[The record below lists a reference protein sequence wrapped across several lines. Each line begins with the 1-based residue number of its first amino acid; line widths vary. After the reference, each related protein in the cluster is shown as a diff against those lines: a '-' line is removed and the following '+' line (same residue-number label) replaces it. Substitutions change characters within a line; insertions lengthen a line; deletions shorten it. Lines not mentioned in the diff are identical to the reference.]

1 VLQGGVTD
9 GMPEPRG
16 PAARLLPVLVVACLV
31 VLVCWNL
38 GRAPLLEPDEGRY
51 TEIPREML
59 ATGDFVTPH
68 LDGVLYFEK
77 PPLHYWLTAAAIK
90 LLGLSAFSAR
100 LWSAIFGLA
109 GVALAYALGAAMGG
123 RRAGAVAAA
132 ALGTSPFWVGLSR
145 LATLDMTVTFFL
157 TATLACFW
165 FAHRTAA
172 EGLGAPRSRARLW
185 WYGMFAAAALSV
197 LAKGLIGIVIP
208 GAVVF
213 FYLWATRQW
222 RVLAAVPWLT
232 GVPLFLAVAA
242 PWHFLA
248 AARTPDFA
256 WFYFVHEH
264 LLRFATSEAQ
274 RQEPFW
280 FFLAIVG
287 LGCVPWSG
295 LFPAAALL
303 VEWRRLRASLAE
315 RREVAFLLIWA
326 VFVVAFFSASR
337 SKLIPYVLPALPPLA
352 VLVGL
357 AVERS
362 RAGCAAPRIERW
374 GLVAGGALTA
384 VWGLALVW
392 AGLGKI
398 DRLGLGGVVSPG
410 LLAPG
415 IVVVLAAALVAASGF
430 GRSWERRLL
439 ALFAAGACLCAAVG
453 GVVPLVGRERSSAAL
468 AARLRPEL
476 RPGDLAFSYG
486 CFPESL
492 PVYLDRTVGVAA
504 FEGELAFGISH
515 LTPAERRLRFPTA
528 AEFRTVWDSS
538 RRVFAVAGRRSW
550 SQEFARDGITHARLL
565 WQGES
570 LALLSNERAAPGR

>member
-1 VLQGGVTD
+1 MVGERRPPV
-9 GMPEPRG
+9 PA
-16 PAARLLPVLVVACLV
+16 AARLLPALVVACLA
-31 VLVCWNL
+31 VLVFWNL
-38 GRAPLLEPDEGRY
+38 GGAPLLEPDEGRY

-77 PPLHYWLTAAAIK
+77 PPLHYWLTAAAIR
-90 LLGLSAFSAR
+90 LLGLSTFSAR
-100 LWSAIFGLA
+100 LWSAVFGLA
-109 GVALAYALGAAMGG
+109 GAALVYALGAAMGG
-123 RRAGAVAAA
+123 RRAGAVAAV

-165 FAHRTAA
+165 LAHRAPP
-172 EGLGAPRSRARLW
+172 EGTEGTPARARWW

-222 RVLAAVPWLT
+222 RVLATVPWLT
-232 GVPLFLAVAA
+232 GVPLFLVLAA
-242 PWHFLA
+242 PWHLLA

-264 LLRFATSEAQ
+264 LMRFATGEAQ
-274 RQEPFW
+274 RQEPPW

-295 LFPAAALL
+295 LFPAAAML

-326 VFVVAFFSASR
+326 VFIVAFFSASR

-362 RAGCAAPRIERW
+362 RGGGLAAPRAERW
-374 GLVAGGALTA
+374 GLAAGGGLTA

-398 DRLGLGGVVSPG
+398 DRVGLGGVVSPG
-410 LLAPG
+410 LLGPG
-415 IVVVLAAALVAASGF
+415 IVVVAAAALVAASGF
-430 GRSWERRLL
+430 GRSWGRRLM
-439 ALFAAGACLCAAVG
+439 ALFAAGACLCAAIE

-468 AARLRPEL
+468 AAKLRPEL
-476 RPGDLAFSYG
+476 RPGDLVFSYG

-515 LTPAERRLRFPTA
+515 LTPAERRRRFPTA
-528 AEFRTVWDSS
+528 AEFRTVWDSG

>member
-1 VLQGGVTD
+1 MID
-9 GMPEPRG
+9 ENR
-16 PAARLLPVLVVACLV
+16 PAASATARLLPGLVIACML
-31 VLVCWNL
+31 LLFLWNL
-38 GRAPLLEPDEGRY
+38 GGAPLLEPDEGRY

-59 ATGDFVTPH
+59 ASGDLVTPH

-90 LLGLSAFSAR
+90 LFGLSGFSAR
-100 LWSAIFGLA
+100 LWSALFGLA
-109 GVALAYALGAAMGG
+109 GVALVYGLGAAIAG

-132 ALGTSPFWVGLSR
+132 ALGTSPLWVGLAR

-165 FAHRTAA
+165 LAHRPPD
-172 EGLGAPRSRARLW
+172 GAVGRRLW
-185 WYGMFAAAALSV
+185 WYGMFIAAALSV

-208 GAVVF
+208 GAVVV

-232 GVPLFLAVAA
+232 GAPLFLSVAA
-242 PWHFLA
+242 PWHLLA
-248 AARTPDFA
+248 AARSPDFA

-264 LLRFATSEAQ
+264 LMRFATGEAQ

-295 LFPAAALL
+295 LFPASAFLL
-303 VEWRRLRASLAE
+303 EWRRLRESLAE
-315 RREVAFLLIWA
+315 RREAAFLLIWA
-326 VFVVAFFSASR
+326 AFVVAFFSISH

-357 AVERS
+357 TVERARGGGRGAS
-362 RAGCAAPRIERW
+362 RAERW
-374 GLVAGGALTA
+374 GLAVGGALTA
-384 VWGLALVW
+384 VWGVALMW
-392 AGLGKI
+392 AGLGKV

-415 IVVVLAAALVAASGF
+415 VVVVAAAALVAVSGF
-430 GRSWERRLL
+430 GRNWERRLL
-439 ALFAAGACLCAAVG
+439 ALFAAGACLCAAIQ

-476 RPGDLAFSYG
+476 RPGDLVFSYG

-492 PVYLDRTVGVAA
+492 PVYLERTVGVAA

-515 LTPAERRLRFPTA
+515 LTPDDRRRRFPTA
-528 AEFRTVWDSS
+528 AEFRGVWDSG
-538 RRVFAVAGRRSW
+538 RRVFAVVERRSW
-550 SQEFARDGITHARLL
+550 TREFARAGITHARLL
-565 WQGES
+565 WQGEA
-570 LALLSNERAAPGR
+570 LALVSNERSTSGR

>member
-1 VLQGGVTD
+1 MAD
-9 GMPEPRG
+9 GASNSG
-16 PAARLLPVLVVACLV
+16 TNAARLLPALVVACLV
-31 VLVCWNL
+31 VLVFWRL
-38 GRAPLLEPDEGRY
+38 GGAPLLEPDEGRY

-68 LDGVLYFEK
+68 LDGVVYFEK
-77 PPLHYWLTAAAIK
+77 PPLHYWLTAAAIR
-90 LLGLSAFSAR
+90 LLGLSAFAAR

-123 RRAGAVAAA
+123 RRAGAVAAV
-132 ALGTSPFWVGLSR
+132 ALGTSPFWVGLAR

-165 FAHRTAA
+165 LAHRTAD
-172 EGLGAPRSRARLW
+172 EGLGAPPSRVRLW
-185 WYGMFAAAALSV
+185 WYGMFASAAFSV

-213 FYLWATRQW
+213 VYLWATRQW

-232 GVPLFLAVAA
+232 GVPLFLSVAA
-242 PWHFLA
+242 PWHLLA

-264 LLRFATSEAQ
+264 LMRFATSEAQ

-295 LFPAAALL
+295 LFPASAMLL
-303 VEWRRLRASLAE
+303 EWRRLRESLAE

-326 VFVVAFFSASR
+326 GFIVAFFSASR

-362 RAGCAAPRIERW
+362 RGGPAAPRAERW
-374 GLVAGGALTA
+374 GLASGGALTA
-384 VWGLALVW
+384 LWGLALVW

-410 LLAPG
+410 LLGPG
-415 IVVVLAAALVAASGF
+415 IVVVVAAAMVAASGF
-430 GRSWERRLL
+430 GRGWERRLL
-439 ALFAAGACLCAAVG
+439 ALFAAGACLCAAIE
-453 GVVPLVGRERSSAAL
+453 GVVPLVGRERSSEAV

-476 RPGDLAFSYG
+476 RPDDLVFSYG

-492 PVYLDRTVGVAA
+492 PVYLDRTVGVAV

-515 LTPAERRLRFPTA
+515 LAPAERRPRFPTA
-528 AEFRTVWDSS
+528 AEFRTVWDSN
-538 RRVFAVAGRRSW
+538 RRVFAVAQRRSW
-550 SQEFARDGITHARLL
+550 SQELAAAGITHARLL
-565 WQGES
+565 WHGGS
-570 LALLSNERAAPGR
+570 LALLSNERAAPGH

>member
-1 VLQGGVTD
+1 MADAGSTS
-9 GMPEPRG
+9 RSN
-16 PAARLLPVLVVACLV
+16 ATRLLPVLVVACLV
-31 VLVCWNL
+31 VLVFWRL
-38 GRAPLLEPDEGRY
+38 GGAPLLEPDEGRY

-59 ATGDFVTPH
+59 ATGEFVTPH

-90 LLGLSAFSAR
+90 ALGLSAFAAR

-109 GVALAYALGAAMGG
+109 GVALAYVLGAAMGG
-123 RRAGAVAAA
+123 RRAGAVGAV
-132 ALGTSPFWVGLSR
+132 ALGTSPLWVGLAR

-165 FAHRTAA
+165 FAHRAPA
-172 EGLGAPRSRARLW
+172 EGPQAPAVPRRLW

-197 LAKGLIGIVIP
+197 LAKGLIGIAIP

-232 GVPLFLAVAA
+232 GVPLFLSVAA
-242 PWHFLA
+242 PWHLLA

-264 LLRFATSEAQ
+264 LLRFATGEAQ
-274 RQEPFW
+274 RQEPVW

-315 RREVAFLLIWA
+315 RREVAFLVIWA
-326 VFVVAFFSASR
+326 VFIVAFFSISR

-357 AVERS
+357 AVERA
-362 RAGCAAPRIERW
+362 RGGGIAAPRAASW
-374 GLVAGGALTA
+374 GLVAGGGLTA
-384 VWGLALVW
+384 VWGIALVW
-392 AGLGKI
+392 AGVGKI

-410 LLAPG
+410 LLGPG
-415 IVVVLAAALVAASGF
+415 IVVIAAAALVAASGF

-439 ALFAAGACLCAAVG
+439 ALFAAGACLCAAIG

-468 AARLRPEL
+468 AARLRPQL
-476 RPGDLAFSYG
+476 RPDDLVFSYG

-504 FEGELAFGISH
+504 FEGELAFGIAH
-515 LTPAERRLRFPTA
+515 LAPNERRRRFPNA
-528 AEFRTVWDSS
+528 EEFRGIWDSG
-538 RRVFAVAGRRSW
+538 RRVFAVAERRSW
-550 SQEFARDGITHARLL
+550 SQQLTEGGITHARLL
-565 WQGES
+565 WQGEG
-570 LALLSNERAAPGR
+570 LALLSNEVSTSGR

>member
-1 VLQGGVTD
+1 
-9 GMPEPRG
+9 M
-16 PAARLLPVLVVACLV
+16 
-31 VLVCWNL
+31 
-38 GRAPLLEPDEGRY
+38 
-51 TEIPREML
+51 
-59 ATGDFVTPH
+59 FV
-68 LDGVLYFEK
+68 
-77 PPLHYWLTAAAIK
+77 
-90 LLGLSAFSAR
+90 
-100 LWSAIFGLA
+100 
-109 GVALAYALGAAMGG
+109 
-123 RRAGAVAAA
+123 
-132 ALGTSPFWVGLSR
+132 
-145 LATLDMTVTFFL
+145 
-157 TATLACFW
+157 
-165 FAHRTAA
+165 
-172 EGLGAPRSRARLW
+172 
-185 WYGMFAAAALSV
+185 AAALSV

-213 FYLWATRQW
+213 LYLWATRQW
-222 RVLAAVPWLT
+222 RVLAVVPWLT
-232 GVPLFLAVAA
+232 GVPLFLSVAV
-242 PWHFLA
+242 PWHLLA

-264 LLRFATSEAQ
+264 LLRFATGEAQ

-295 LFPAAALL
+295 LFPASALL

-315 RREVAFLLIWA
+315 RREAAFLMIWA
-326 VFVVAFFSASR
+326 AFVVAFFSASR

-357 AVERS
+357 AVERA
-362 RAGCAAPRIERW
+362 RGGRLAAPRAERW
-374 GLVAGGALTA
+374 GLAAGGALTA
-384 VWGLALVW
+384 VWGLALAW

-410 LLAPG
+410 LLGPG
-415 IVVVLAAALVAASGF
+415 IVVVVAAAMVAASGF
-430 GRSWERRLL
+430 GRGWERRLM
-439 ALFAAGACLCAAVG
+439 ALFAAGACLCAAIE

-476 RPGDLAFSYG
+476 RPGDLVFSYG

-515 LTPAERRLRFPTA
+515 LAPAERRLRFPTA
-528 AEFRTVWDSS
+528 AEFRGVWNSDQ
-538 RRVFAVAGRRSW
+538 RVFAVVEKRSW

-565 WQGES
+565 WKGES
-570 LALLSNERAAPGR
+570 LALLSNERQGH

>member
-1 VLQGGVTD
+1 MVGEHRPPVSA
-9 GMPEPRG
+9 
-16 PAARLLPVLVVACLV
+16 AARLLPALVVACLV
-31 VLVCWNL
+31 LLVFWRL
-38 GRAPLLEPDEGRY
+38 GAAPLLEPDEGRY

-68 LDGVLYFEK
+68 LDGVRYFEK
-77 PPLHYWLTAAAIK
+77 PPLHYWLTAGAIE
-90 LLGLSAFSAR
+90 LFGLSPFAGR
-100 LWSAIFGLA
+100 LWSALFGLA
-109 GVALAYALGAAMGG
+109 GAALVFGLGSAMAG

-132 ALGTSPFWVGLSR
+132 ALGTFPLWVALAR

-165 FAHRTAA
+165 MAHRPP
-172 EGLGAPRSRARLW
+172 EGTGGSSARGRW
-185 WYGMFAAAALSV
+185 WWHGMFVAAALSV
-197 LAKGLIGIVIP
+197 LSKGLIGIAIP

-213 FYLWATRQW
+213 LYLLATRQW

-242 PWHFLA
+242 PWHLLA
-248 AARTPDFA
+248 AARTSDFA
-256 WFYFVHEH
+256 WFYFIHEH
-264 LLRFATSEAQ
+264 VLRFLTGEAQ

-280 FFLAIVG
+280 FFLAIVA

-295 LFPAAALL
+295 LFPAAGWL
-303 VEWRRLRASLAE
+303 VEWRR
-315 RREVAFLLIWA
+315 RREALVERPEATFLWLWA
-326 VFVVAFFSASR
+326 GFIVAFFSISR

-362 RAGCAAPRIERW
+362 RGGRGAPRSERW

-398 DRLGLGGVVSPG
+398 DRLGLGGVISPR

-415 IVVVLAAALVAASGF
+415 LVVVVAAAMVAASGF
-430 GRSWERRLL
+430 SRVWAQRLL
-439 ALFAAGACLCAAVG
+439 ALFAAGACLCAAIE

-476 RPGDLAFSYG
+476 RPGDLVFSYG

-504 FEGELAFGISH
+504 FEGELAFGIAH
-515 LTPAERRLRFPTA
+515 LTPEERRRRFPTA
-528 AEFRTVWDSS
+528 AEFRQVWNSD
-538 RRVFAVAGRRSW
+538 RRVFAVAERRHW
-550 SQEFARDGITHARLL
+550 SQRLAAAGLTHARLL
-565 WQGES
+565 YEDEG
-570 LALLSNERAAPGR
+570 LALLSNAQ

>member
-1 VLQGGVTD
+1 
-9 GMPEPRG
+9 M
-16 PAARLLPVLVVACLV
+16 
-31 VLVCWNL
+31 
-38 GRAPLLEPDEGRY
+38 
-51 TEIPREML
+51 
-59 ATGDFVTPH
+59 FV
-68 LDGVLYFEK
+68 
-77 PPLHYWLTAAAIK
+77 
-90 LLGLSAFSAR
+90 S
-100 LWSAIFGLA
+100 
-109 GVALAYALGAAMGG
+109 
-123 RRAGAVAAA
+123 
-132 ALGTSPFWVGLSR
+132 
-145 LATLDMTVTFFL
+145 
-157 TATLACFW
+157 
-165 FAHRTAA
+165 
-172 EGLGAPRSRARLW
+172 
-185 WYGMFAAAALSV
+185 AALSV

-208 GAVVF
+208 GVVVF

-232 GVPLFLAVAA
+232 GVPLFLALAA
-242 PWHFLA
+242 PWHLLA

-264 LLRFATSEAQ
+264 LMRFATSEAQ

-295 LFPAAALL
+295 LFPASAML
-303 VEWRRLRASLAE
+303 VEWRRLRESLTE
-315 RREVAFLLIWA
+315 QREAVFLLVWA
-326 VFVVAFFSASR
+326 GFIVAFFSASR

-362 RAGCAAPRIERW
+362 RGGRAATRAERW
-374 GLVAGGALTA
+374 GLAGGGALTA

-398 DRLGLGGVVSPG
+398 DRLGLGSVVSPG
-410 LLAPG
+410 LLGPG
-415 IVVVLAAALVAASGF
+415 IVVVIAAAMVAASGF
-430 GRSWERRLL
+430 GRGWERRLM
-439 ALFAAGACLCAAVG
+439 ALFAAGACLCAAIG

-468 AARLRPEL
+468 TARLRPEL
-476 RPGDLAFSYG
+476 RAGDLVFSYG

-515 LTPAERRLRFPTA
+515 LTPAERRRRFPTA
-528 AEFRTVWDSS
+528 AEFRDVWDSG
-538 RRVFAVAGRRSW
+538 RRVFAVVETRSW
-550 SQEFARDGITHARLL
+550 IQEFARDGITHARLL

-570 LALLSNERAAPGR
+570 LALLSNESATPER

>member
-1 VLQGGVTD
+1 
-9 GMPEPRG
+9 
-16 PAARLLPVLVVACLV
+16 
-31 VLVCWNL
+31 
-38 GRAPLLEPDEGRY
+38 
-51 TEIPREML
+51 
-59 ATGDFVTPH
+59 
-68 LDGVLYFEK
+68 
-77 PPLHYWLTAAAIK
+77 
-90 LLGLSAFSAR
+90 
-100 LWSAIFGLA
+100 
-109 GVALAYALGAAMGG
+109 
-123 RRAGAVAAA
+123 
-132 ALGTSPFWVGLSR
+132 
-145 LATLDMTVTFFL
+145 MTVTFFL

-172 EGLGAPRSRARLW
+172 EGLGAPPSHVRLW
-185 WYGMFAAAALSV
+185 WYGMFVSAALSV

-242 PWHFLA
+242 PWHPLA

-264 LLRFATSEAQ
+264 LLRFATGEAQ

-295 LFPAAALL
+295 LFPASSML
-303 VEWRRLRASLAE
+303 VEWRRLRESLAE

-326 VFVVAFFSASR
+326 VFIVAFFSASR

-357 AVERS
+357 TVERARGGS
-362 RAGCAAPRIERW
+362 LDAPRPERW
-374 GLVAGGALTA
+374 GLAAGGALTA
-384 VWGLALVW
+384 VWGVGLVW

-398 DRLGLGGVVSPG
+398 DRLGLAGVVSPG

-415 IVVVLAAALVAASGF
+415 VVVVAAAALVVASGF

-439 ALFAAGACLCAAVG
+439 AMFAAGACLCAAIQ

-476 RPGDLAFSYG
+476 RPGDLVFSYG

-515 LTPAERRLRFPTA
+515 LTPAERCRRFPTA
-528 AEFRTVWDSS
+528 AEFRGVWDSG
-538 RRVFAVAGRRSW
+538 RRVFAVVETRSW
-550 SQEFARDGITHARLL
+550 TQEFARDGITHARLL

-570 LALLSNERAAPGR
+570 LALLSNESATPER

>member
-1 VLQGGVTD
+1 MVGEQR
-9 GMPEPRG
+9 P
-16 PAARLLPVLVVACLV
+16 PASAATRLLPALVVACLV
-31 VLVCWNL
+31 VLVFWNL
-38 GRAPLLEPDEGRY
+38 GGAPLLEPDEGRY

-59 ATGDFVTPH
+59 ATGQFVTPH

-77 PPLHYWLTAAAIK
+77 PPLHYWLTAVAIR

-109 GVALAYALGAAMGG
+109 GAALAYALGAAMGG
-123 RRAGAVAAA
+123 RRAGAVAAV
-132 ALGTSPFWVGLSR
+132 ALGTSPFWVGLAR

-165 FAHRTAA
+165 FAHRTVA
-172 EGLGAPRSRARLW
+172 EGLGAPPSRVRLW
-185 WYGMFAAAALSV
+185 WYGMFVAAALSV

-242 PWHFLA
+242 PWHLLA

-264 LLRFATSEAQ
+264 LMRFATSEAQ

-280 FFLAIVG
+280 FFFAIVG

-295 LFPAAALL
+295 LFPASAML
-303 VEWRRLRASLAE
+303 VEWRRLRESLAE
-315 RREVAFLLIWA
+315 QREAVFLLVWA
-326 VFVVAFFSASR
+326 GFIVAFFSASR

-357 AVERS
+357 AVERARGGS
-362 RAGCAAPRIERW
+362 LAAPRAERW
-374 GLVAGGALTA
+374 GLVVGGALTA

-398 DRLGLGGVVSPG
+398 DRLGLGGVVSPR

-415 IVVVLAAALVAASGF
+415 LVVIVAAAMVAASGF
-430 GRSWERRLL
+430 SRAWEQRLL
-439 ALFAAGACLCAAVG
+439 ALFAAGACLCAAIE
-453 GVVPLVGRERSSAAL
+453 GVVPLVGRERSSEVI

-476 RPGDLAFSYG
+476 RPGDLVFSYG

-515 LTPAERRLRFPTA
+515 LTPAERARRFPTA
-528 AEFRTVWDSS
+528 AEFREVWNSD
-538 RRVFAVAGRRSW
+538 RRVFAVVERRSW
-550 SQEFARDGITHARLL
+550 SQELARDGITHARVL

>member
-1 VLQGGVTD
+1 MAD
-9 GMPEPRG
+9 GARNPRTN
-16 PAARLLPVLVVACLV
+16 AARLMPVLVGACLV
-31 VLVCWNL
+31 VLVFWNL
-38 GRAPLLEPDEGRY
+38 GGAPLLEPDEGRY

-59 ATGDFVTPH
+59 ATGEFVTPH

-90 LLGLSAFSAR
+90 VLGLSGSSAR
-100 LWSAIFGLA
+100 LWSALFGLA
-109 GVALAYALGAAMGG
+109 GVALVLGLGAAIGG

-132 ALGTSPFWVGLSR
+132 ALGTSPLWVGLAR

-165 FAHRTAA
+165 LAHRPPD
-172 EGLGAPRSRARLW
+172 GAGGRRLW
-185 WYGMFAAAALSV
+185 WYAMFAAAALSV

-213 FYLWATRQW
+213 FYMWATRQW
-222 RVLAAVPWLT
+222 RVLAAVPWLS

-242 PWHFLA
+242 PWHLLA

-280 FFLAIVG
+280 FFAAIVG

-295 LFPAAALL
+295 LFPASAFLL
-303 VEWRRLRASLAE
+303 EWRRLRESLAE
-315 RREVAFLLIWA
+315 RREAAFLLIWA
-326 VFVVAFFSASR
+326 GFIIGFFSASH

-357 AVERS
+357 AVECS
-362 RAGCAAPRIERW
+362 RAGRAAPRAERW

-398 DRLGLGGVVSPG
+398 DRLGLVGVVSPG
-410 LLAPG
+410 LLGPG
-415 IVVVLAAALVAASGF
+415 IVVVIAAAMVAASGF
-430 GRSWERRLL
+430 GRAWERRLL
-439 ALFAAGACLCAAVG
+439 ALFAAGACLCAAIG

-476 RPGDLAFSYG
+476 RPGDLVFSYG

-492 PVYLDRTVGVAA
+492 PVYLDRTVGVAD
-504 FEGELAFGISH
+504 FEGELAFGIGH
-515 LTPAERRLRFPTA
+515 LAPDERRRRFPTA
-528 AEFRTVWDSS
+528 EEFRGVWDSG
-538 RRVFAVAGRRSW
+538 RRVFAVAERRSW
-550 SQEFARDGITHARLL
+550 SQQLTEGGIAHARLL
-565 WQGES
+565 WQGEG
-570 LALLSNERAAPGR
+570 LVLLSNEVSTAGR